1 MKLSR
6 IGCLALLASSLS
18 APLWAQSVDIQGAW
32 ARATVQGQKA
42 SGAFMQLTAK
52 EASRLVRV
60 SSPVAGV
67 SEVHEMS
74 MDGGVMKMRALDKGL
89 ELPAGKAVELKPGG
103 YHVMLMDLKVP
114 LVKDTT
120 IPLTLVFKD
129 AKGVETS
136 KELKVPVSQVAPAGQ
151 GAHAGHGAMDM
162 PQGTDAQQIAAVM
175 KKQFDR
181 PDAPLVVE
189 PVTVVDNYAVAGW
202 TQGKQGGRALLQK
215 TKGVWVISVCAGDG
229 LTQAKVLETTGMSA
243 SAAAALAKA
252 VVAAE
257 SKLGQDKLKLFASFQ
272 GMVKVDAASAAG
284 AHGAHGAHAN
294 HGK

>member
-1 MKLSR
+1 MKFSR

-52 EASRLVRV
+52 DAGRLVRV

-67 SEVHEMS
+67 AEVHEMS

-103 YHVMLMDLKVP
+103 YHIMLMDLKLP
-114 LVKDTT
+114 LLKDTT

-129 AKGVETS
+129 AKGGETS
-136 KELKVPVSQVAPAGQ
+136 KELKVPVSQVAPAGS
-151 GAHAGHGAMDM
+151 GSPA
-162 PQGTDAQQIAAVM
+162 AQ
-175 KKQFDR
+175 D
-181 PDAPLVVE
+181 
-189 PVTVVDNYAVAGW
+189 
-202 TQGKQGGRALLQK
+202 
-215 TKGVWVISVCAGDG
+215 
-229 LTQAKVLETTGMSA
+229 
-243 SAAAALAKA
+243 
-252 VVAAE
+252 
-257 SKLGQDKLKLFASFQ
+257 
-272 GMVKVDAASAAG
+272 
-284 AHGAHGAHAN
+284 AHGAHAN